1 VWQHS
6 GRKTPVDGDDWG
18 TRLGCSSTT
27 ALGGGA
33 ARCIGEQSKW
43 SRRGKQRGVMGL
55 GFDDSPRVAVD
66 KDGKCTWGR
75 RSNTV
80 PDGDGQPNVP
90 TLGAGHS
97 AGGPWP
103 TKT

>member
-1 VWQHS
+1 
-6 GRKTPVDGDDWG
+6 
-18 TRLGCSSTT
+18 
-27 ALGGGA
+27 
-33 ARCIGEQSKW
+33 
-43 SRRGKQRGVMGL
+43 MGL

-75 RSNTV
+75 RSNMV